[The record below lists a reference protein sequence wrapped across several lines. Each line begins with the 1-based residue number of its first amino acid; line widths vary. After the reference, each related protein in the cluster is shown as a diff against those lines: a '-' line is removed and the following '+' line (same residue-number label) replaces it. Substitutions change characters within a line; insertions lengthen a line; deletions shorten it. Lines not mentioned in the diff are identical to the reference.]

1 MKYVPRRIREA
12 QFVFVVDVF
21 DLGKAALLEASAG
34 RVCLREAW
42 LSFASSDTSLHNVT
56 RQLVYRAEVD
66 SEEFNT
72 ATRAQ
77 SPSRRLITR
86 SLRYSPE
93 NYSINL
99 LALQNTIKW
108 SMLLA
113 IWNKLWNKEQE
124 ICKLWMAHGGSVLNI
139 AHQSQDILRDVVE

>member
-113 IWNKLWNKEQE
+113 IWNKL
-124 ICKLWMAHGGSVLNI
+124 
-139 AHQSQDILRDVVE
+139 